1 MCMIFRAEA
10 KIRYVSKEII
20 VAYVQHVKQKIK
32 EGNALY
38 IDTGID
44 DSYDVYESLFTI
56 VISRYFKGLS
66 KVPDSKGFSDVVIL
80 DCMNAIDLA
89 LATSKYKNIVN
100 KNSEVICETCL
111 MVYEQVERGLREND

>member
-1 MCMIFRAEA
+1 MIFRAEA
-10 KIRYVSKEII
+10 KIRYIAKEII

-32 EGNALY
+32 ERNPLY
-38 IDTGID
+38 IESGVDN
-44 DSYDVYESLFTI
+44 SYDVYERLFTI

-89 LATSKYKNIVN
+89 LATSKYKNIVS
-100 KNSEVICETCL
+100 KNSEVISETCL
-111 MVYEQVERGLREND
+111 VVYEQVERGLREND